1 MPALADDIA
10 AGTRP
15 AIVVKWTQP
24 AIRDLFPSARDGEG
38 SPAEGFFDHADDAQA
53 AINQRGALI
62 GIQRR
67 RFLVTVPGLIWL
79 DSSAGIPAATLID
92 DEQAAIGTFMIARCE
107 LDLEADSTTLE
118 LFG

>member
-15 AIVVKWTQP
+15 AVIVKWTQS
-24 AIRDLFPSARDGEG
+24 AIKDLYPSARDGEADP
-38 SPAEGFFDHADDAQA
+38 SEGFFDDADDAQA

-62 GIQRR
+62 GQHRR
-67 RFLVTVPGLIWL
+67 RFLVTVPGLLWL
-79 DSSAGIPAATLID
+79 DASAGIPAATLID
-92 DEQAAIGTFMIARCE
+92 DELAAIGTFMIARCE
-107 LDLEADSTTLE
+107 VDLEADITTLE